1 MTQHVSQQMSSI
13 VPSHCMYLSPGFAP
27 SVRKS
32 IPEDSMTHSML
43 KSICTVI
50 VLFQFS
56 SPFLKEF
63 FHISLPEKVAEH
75 SDLGHLSVPEA
86 IRSYV
91 LAAVSTFLVEIEERE
106 IEHRFSVPL
115 LKSHNS
121 SSTQHSTLQ
130 LPFALQKELLM
141 DWKSRFEKRKRKK
154 KGRSDPSL
162 SVCYGSKSMMTSP
175 ALRTSFER
183 GIKELWRPGRDSKS
197 VWESKKR
204 DDV

>member
-1 MTQHVSQQMSSI
+1 MTYHVSQQMSSI
-13 VPSHCMYLSPGFAP
+13 VPSHCMHLSPGFAP

-106 IEHRFSVPL
+106 KLNIDSQFLFSKAVTPVL
-115 LKSHNS
+115 HSIPHCNSH
-121 SSTQHSTLQ
+121 
-130 LPFALQKELLM
+130 LP
-141 DWKSRFEKRKRKK
+141 
-154 KGRSDPSL
+154 
-162 SVCYGSKSMMTSP
+162 
-175 ALRTSFER
+175 
-183 GIKELWRPGRDSKS
+183 
-197 VWESKKR
+197 SKKSY
-204 DDV
+204 